1 MRSLIW
7 PLKVKDTTKVVTS
20 TYILISMH
28 ATLSRGGGGRCG
40 VLGEKY
46 RWGGGSM
53 HEEILRYIDIEKKIK
68 LKYN

>member
-46 RWGGGSM
+46 RWGGGGGDQCMKKYYATST
-53 HEEILRYIDIEKKIK
+53 LRKK
-68 LKYN
+68 LS